1 MVAATRVLAA
11 TCALAVLAAGAYIL
25 YTVDPSTSGLYPR
38 CLFKTAT
45 GYDCPGC
52 GSTRAVHHLLHGR
65 IGTAFRYN
73 PMLFVAGVA
82 FAPALVTLVRGRTPE
97 YVARPWFAWSALVV
111 TVGWWIARNVA

>member
-1 MVAATRVLAA
+1 MKRVAATVAILGFA
-11 TCALAVLAAGAYIL
+11 ALAAYIL
-25 YTVDPSTSGLYPR
+25 YTVDPSTSHAYPR

-65 IGTAFRYN
+65 VGTAFRYN

-82 FAPALVTLVRGRTPE
+82 FAPALVTLLRGRTPE
-97 YVARPWFAWSALVV
+97 YVAKPWFAWSALVL
-111 TVGWWIARNVA
+111 TVGWWVARNVG